1 MRASHHPKA
10 EPADRA
16 SAVGHHHRGGI
27 ELGDDGSEAAKA
39 ADTIRRARSVSEI
52 RFENVHVVRGVQ
64 IVQSRRRF
72 VTVSHAMEAMGRRR
86 IGLRAWS
93 GIPAG
98 WSPDVWLSLSGFQSR
113 VGDVVAGLGG
123 RLDLE
128 GLATPCPS
136 GRFGSDC
143 RAECPASP
151 P

>member
-10 EPADRA
+10 ESADRA
-16 SAVGHHHRGGI
+16 SAVGHHHRGGV

-86 IGLRAWS
+86 IGFEGLVRDT
-93 GIPAG
+93 GG
-98 WSPDVWLSLSGFQSR
+98 
-113 VGDVVAGLGG
+113 VVARRVALVVGLPIARRRRGG
-123 RLDLE
+123 R
-128 GLATPCPS
+128 S
-136 GRFGSDC
+136 R
-143 RAECPASP
+143 RAA
-151 P
+151 